1 MSDDVLRK
9 VDVDWLLSIY
19 GALLTDK
26 QRTMA
31 ALYYDEDLSLA
42 EIAQQENVSRQ
53 CVHETL
59 QRVEKQ
65 LRMLEDKLSIRK
77 RLTQVEKELH
87 QALNVLPDA
96 GVQDA
101 RMHLEKALCLLNDEE
116 ETNGL

>member
-1 MSDDVLRK
+1 MSDEVLRK

-59 QRVEKQ
+59 QRVERQ
-65 LRMLEDKLSIRK
+65 LRSWEEKLSIRR
-77 RLTQVEKELH
+77 RLTQVENELN
-87 QALNVLPDA
+87 QAISVRRPCRVWSMRRRRA
-96 GVQDA
+96 A
-101 RMHLEKALCLLNDEE
+101 IWKRRFAF
-116 ETNGL
+116 